1 MSVNDRYHDWL
12 ECPAMTDEL
21 LSELHSMDDKTRS
34 DAFYRDLSF
43 GTGGLRGVL
52 GAGTNRM
59 NIFTVTKATRGLG
72 SYLLSSFNH
81 PSCAISCDSRI
92 HSRDFAELTSA
103 VLAEM
108 GVHVF
113 LYPALQPTPMLS
125 FSVRHLSASAGVM
138 ITASHNPARFNGYK
152 VYGNDGCQITLG
164 VASLIQ
170 QQIALQDD
178 LYDHLPSFNH
188 YLSSGMIQYISD
200 ETIEAYYQAVMKLR
214 VCPSSQ
220 PLHVVYSPLNG
231 AGNIPVREVM
241 RRMANIRVDIVEK
254 QELPD
259 GLFPTCPYPNPEVRE
274 AMNLA
279 IEKTIET
286 GADLCFAT
294 DPDCD
299 RMGAGVRIGNE
310 VKLISGNDMG
320 ILMLDY
326 LCRHSDLRRD
336 PPPVVIKTIVTT
348 EMAAALA
355 RKYGFEL
362 RNVLTGFKYIGE
374 QIGLLESSGQEK
386 RFLFGFEESYGYL
399 SGTDVR
405 DKDAVNAAVL
415 LCDMASDL
423 KSNGLTLLDRLQEL
437 REEYGLFVQRL
448 LTFEYEGE
456 NGAVRMTRIM
466 EDLRKPPDQ
475 LTEPILCKAERTDFL
490 YDNTGLPASN
500 VISFRISEDDQFI
513 VRPSGTEPKLKA
525 YLFTRADT
533 ESEAEQKLDRIQ
545 MLVNTLCR

>member
-1 MSVNDRYHDWL
+1 MSVNDRYDAWL
-12 ECPAMTDEL
+12 ACPAMTDEL
-21 LSELHSMDDKTRS
+21 LSELHSMDDETRS
-34 DAFYRDLSF
+34 DAFYRDLTF

-59 NIFTVTKATRGLG
+59 NIFTVMKATRGLG
-72 SYLLSSFNH
+72 SYLLSSFSH
-81 PSCAISCDSRI
+81 PSCAVSFDSRI
-92 HSRDFAELTSA
+92 HSRDFAELTAA

-108 GVHVF
+108 GVRVF
-113 LYPALQPTPMLS
+113 IYPVLQPTPMLS
-125 FSVRHLSASAGVM
+125 FAVRHLSASAGVM

-152 VYGNDGCQITLG
+152 VYGSDGCQITLSA
-164 VASLIQ
+164 ASLIQ

-178 LYDHLPSFNH
+178 LSDHLPSFDLF
-188 YLSSGMIQYISD
+188 LSSGMIQYIPG
-200 ETIEAYYQAVMKLR
+200 ETIEAYYQAVLKLR
-214 VCPSSQ
+214 PYPSGQ

-231 AGNIPVREVM
+231 SGNIPVREVL
-241 RRMANIRVDIVEK
+241 RRMENIRVEIVEK

-259 GLFPTCPYPNPEVRE
+259 GHFPTCPYPNPEVRE

-279 IEKTIET
+279 IEKTIES
-286 GADLCFAT
+286 GADICFAT

-326 LCRHSDLRRD
+326 LCRHTDLRRN
-336 PPPVVIKTIVTT
+336 PPPVVVKTIVTT
-348 EMAAALA
+348 GMAGALS

-374 QIGLLESSGQEK
+374 QIGLLEAAGQED

-415 LCDMASDL
+415 LCDLAADL
-423 KSNGLTLLDRLQEL
+423 KSKSLTLLDRLHEL
-437 REEYGLFVQRL
+437 REEFGLFVQRL

-456 NGAVRMTRIM
+456 NGAARMNRIM
-466 EDLRKPPDQ
+466 EDLRKPLDQ
-475 LTEPILCKAERTDFL
+475 FAEPILCDAYRTDYL
-490 YDNTGLPASN
+490 YDSTGLPASN

-525 YLFTRADT
+525 YLFTRAAA
-533 ESEAEQKLDRIQ
+533 EPEAEQKLDRIQ
-545 MLVNTLCR
+545 SLVNHLCR

>member
-1 MSVNDRYHDWL
+1 MSVNERYDAWL
-12 ECPAMTDEL
+12 ACPAMTDEL
-21 LSELHSMDDKTRS
+21 LSELHSMDDEMRS
-34 DAFYRDLSF
+34 DAFYRDLTF

-59 NIFTVTKATRGLG
+59 NVFTVTKATRGLG
-72 SYLLSSFNH
+72 LYLLSSFSH
-81 PSCAISCDSRI
+81 PSCAVSCDSRI
-92 HSRDFAELTSA
+92 HSRDFAELTAA

-113 LYPALQPTPMLS
+113 IYPTLQPTPMLS
-125 FSVRHLSASAGVM
+125 FAVRHLSASAGVM

-152 VYGNDGCQITLG
+152 VYGSDGCQITLG

-170 QQIALQDD
+170 KQIALQDD
-178 LYDHLPSFNH
+178 LSDRLPSFKH
-188 YLSSGMIQYISD
+188 YLSSGMIQYIPD
-200 ETIEAYYQAVMKLR
+200 ETIEAYFQAIMKLR
-214 VCPSSQ
+214 VCPSCQ

-231 AGNIPVREVM
+231 SGNIPVREAL
-241 RRMANIRVDIVEK
+241 RRMENIQVDIVEK

-259 GLFPTCPYPNPEVRE
+259 GHFSTCPYPNPEVRE

-279 IEKTIET
+279 IEKAVET

-310 VKLISGNDMG
+310 IKLISGNDMG

-326 LCRHSDLRRD
+326 LCRHSDLNCN

-348 EMAAALA
+348 EMAAALSM
-355 RKYGFEL
+355 KYGFEL

-374 QIGLLESSGQEK
+374 QIGLLESLGQEK

-415 LCDMASDL
+415 LCDMAADL
-423 KSNGLTLLDRLQEL
+423 KSNGLTLLDRLDEL

-456 NGAVRMTRIM
+456 NGTTRMNMIM
-466 EDLRKPPDQ
+466 EDLRKPPEQFD
-475 LTEPILCKAERTDFL
+475 EPILRVARRTDYL

-500 VISFRISEDDQFI
+500 VISFRMSEDDQFV

-525 YLFTRADT
+525 YLFTRAASK
-533 ESEAEQKLDRIQ
+533 SEAEQRLDRIQ
-545 MLVNTLCR
+545 LLVNSLCR